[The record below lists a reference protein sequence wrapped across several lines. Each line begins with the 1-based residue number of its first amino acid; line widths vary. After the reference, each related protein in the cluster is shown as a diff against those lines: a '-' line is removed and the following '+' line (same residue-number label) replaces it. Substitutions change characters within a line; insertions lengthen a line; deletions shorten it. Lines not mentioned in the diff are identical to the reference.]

1 MQHQLSDNSGVKLE
15 INNRQKARKSPNTW
29 RLNNTLVNNTSQ
41 IRNLKRNL
49 KIYFNEMKMQFI
61 KICGMQRK
69 ECLEGNL

>member
-29 RLNNTLVNNTSQ
+29 RLNNTLVNNMSQ
-41 IRNLKRNL
+41 IRNLKRNF

-61 KICGMQRK
+61 KICGMQ
-69 ECLEGNL
+69 